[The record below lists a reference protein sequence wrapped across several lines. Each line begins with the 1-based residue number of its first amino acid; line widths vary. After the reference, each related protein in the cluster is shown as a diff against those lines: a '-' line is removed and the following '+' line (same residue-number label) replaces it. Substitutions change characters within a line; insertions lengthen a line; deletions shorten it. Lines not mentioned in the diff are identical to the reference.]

1 MSNINKESKKTRNLI
16 LTGIILVGLSFFL
29 VSSFSNYWIIIGG
42 IIFWFGGLFIWLGI
56 MNISADKKFK
66 EFKLQRKKSEME

>member
-1 MSNINKESKKTRNLI
+1 MSSINKELKKTRNLL

-42 IIFWFGGLFIWLGI
+42 IVFWFGGLFIWLGI
-56 MNISADKKFK
+56 TNILADKKFK
-66 EFKLQRKKSEME
+66 EFKLQRKKLEME